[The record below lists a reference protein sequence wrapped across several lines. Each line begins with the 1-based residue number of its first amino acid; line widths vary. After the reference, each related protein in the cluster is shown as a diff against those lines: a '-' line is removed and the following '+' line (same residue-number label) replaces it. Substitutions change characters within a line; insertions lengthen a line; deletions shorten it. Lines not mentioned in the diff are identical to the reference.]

1 VHNHCEEPRV
11 LSYNK
16 KSVAGTIYQGRKDAF
31 PLYPGDEMSVYIKF
45 RDWVG
50 RYVMHCHNLTHEDHA
65 MMFRW
70 DIVP

>member
-1 VHNHCEEPRV
+1 
-11 LSYNK
+11 
-16 KSVAGTIYQGRKDAF
+16 
-31 PLYPGDEMSVYIKF
+31 MSVYIKF